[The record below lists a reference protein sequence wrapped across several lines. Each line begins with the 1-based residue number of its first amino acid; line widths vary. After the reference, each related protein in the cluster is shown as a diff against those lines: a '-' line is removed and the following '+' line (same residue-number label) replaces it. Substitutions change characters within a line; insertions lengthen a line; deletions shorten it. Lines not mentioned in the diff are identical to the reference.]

1 MYYKTS
7 KEGNVISLFCMR
19 AAPGSKKTIFCSDI
33 CLRNLVNIVLMLLH
47 RHRLCLSYKV

>member
-19 AAPGSKKTIFCSDI
+19 AAPGSKKPIFVAI
-33 CLRNLVNIVLMLLH
+33 YI
-47 RHRLCLSYKV
+47 